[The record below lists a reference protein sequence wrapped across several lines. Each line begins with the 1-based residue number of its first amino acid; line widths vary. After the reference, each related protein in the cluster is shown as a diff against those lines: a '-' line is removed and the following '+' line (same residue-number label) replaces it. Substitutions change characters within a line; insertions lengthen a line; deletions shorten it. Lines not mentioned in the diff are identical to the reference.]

1 MDYKNIMVSR
11 NARIVYL
18 AVLVFLSSLFFK
30 QIGKSNS
37 LLWYAAIALNLIL
50 LLATARWIR
59 KADR

>member
-37 LLWYAAIALNLIL
+37 LLWYGAIALNLIL
-50 LLATARWIR
+50 LLATAGWIR